1 MGYVVIRRR
10 GQLILLSSAPTVGH
24 VIGSPPR
31 RPTHQENQVAR
42 PGKAKTPRA
51 FLGRAGVTP
60 RSYREPGRTLEVPTT
75 ACAGGFRPASE
86 LLREGLRLHPERRIE
101 EGRMMA
107 E

>member
-60 RSYREPGRTLEVPTT
+60 VAIANPVGLLR
-75 ACAGGFRPASE
+75 FRPRPVPAASVPQASYCGKGCASTPSAGSK
-86 LLREGLRLHPERRIE
+86 RVG
-101 EGRMMA
+101 
-107 E
+107 